1 MENKKVNFPIHIES
15 AILSAF
21 HNPIY
26 NIYKG
31 SHYGI
36 LDSRKFYT
44 IHDSKVDSFLTNLLG
59 LNTSDNTHMVN
70 TMVFNFRW
78 DIQHWEVAS

>member
-1 MENKKVNFPIHIES
+1 MENKNIKLPAHIES

-21 HNPIY
+21 HNSIFNSY
-26 NIYKG
+26 NG

-36 LDSRKFYT
+36 LAERKFFT
-44 IHDSKVDSFLTNLLG
+44 IYDKKADSFLTSLLG
-59 LNTSDNTHMVN
+59 LNTSDNTHIIN

-78 DIQHWEVAS
+78 DVQLWEVSS